1 MRRQK
6 SPPHAH
12 NGTGL
17 AYNKIMSTPDSA
29 PTPDSTPEGFD
40 FDAWQRLAT
49 EDPPA
54 FFARRE
60 EAISACINS
69 NPSPEGR
76 EQMLRLQD
84 QIDGLRLMSAGPDRA
99 LQGIATLLTDHLQA
113 LTANLAGLGEE
124 AMRLSALLKQVQ
136 SQARGA

>member
-1 MRRQK
+1 
-6 SPPHAH
+6 
-12 NGTGL
+12 
-17 AYNKIMSTPDSA
+17 MSTPDSA
-29 PTPDSTPEGFD
+29 PTPESTPAGFD
-40 FDAWQRLAT
+40 FDAWQRLAV

-54 FFARRE
+54 FFAKRE

-99 LQGIATLLTDHLQA
+99 LQGIATLLTDHLHA